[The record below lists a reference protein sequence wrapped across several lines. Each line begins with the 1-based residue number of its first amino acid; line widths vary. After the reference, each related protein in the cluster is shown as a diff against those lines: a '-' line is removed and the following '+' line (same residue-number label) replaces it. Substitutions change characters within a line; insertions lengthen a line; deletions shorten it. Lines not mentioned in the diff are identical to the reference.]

1 MNSINTTQK
10 IGLVTATIVGINAM
24 IGAGI
29 FSIPAAL
36 ASSVGPA
43 GILTYA
49 FVITAIWF
57 MASSIAR
64 LAELFP
70 QEGSFYTY
78 AKQWGGHIMGMLA
91 AGSYLIGLLIA
102 MGLLSQM
109 SGKYLHVVFPG
120 FSDTI
125 LGVVVLVSLV
135 LLNIVGVTMS
145 QAGQIVLVCCTIFPL
160 LTMIVMCFLHANFD
174 NLTPFMPYGF
184 TNVLAATRTVIFGF
198 FGFECAASLFN
209 IVKNPHENVPKA
221 LTYSI
226 MVVGTLYLLFVASL
240 ILAIPLHHF
249 SDPTIPLSSILKN
262 IFPQNDWIIG
272 IIHIS
277 ILSAIIG
284 TIHSMIW
291 SSSVLLVSYVKH
303 LKSSMFRQLLDKQ
316 FLTHRTAVLI
326 VGLCIFTSYITISK
340 PNLFFSLTALF
351 VVFAYTMSII
361 TLLVL
366 PEERKSR
373 QTIKTIIGLVTA
385 SVIFYFS
392 LEGLWTELFKI

>member
-1 MNSINTTQK
+1 MNNNNSTK
-10 IGLVTATIVGINAM
+10 IGVATASIVGINAM

-29 FSIPAAL
+29 FSVPAAL

-49 FVITAIWF
+49 FVIVSVYF

-78 AKQWGGHIMGMLA
+78 TKQWGGHTMGVIA
-91 AGSYLIGLLIA
+91 AGAYLIGLLIA

-109 SGKYLHVVFPG
+109 AGKYLHVL
-120 FSDTI
+120 FSTVSDST
-125 LGVVVLVSLV
+125 LGIITLTSLV
-135 LLNIVGVTMS
+135 LLNIVGVSMS
-145 QAGQIVLVCCTIFPL
+145 QASQIVLVCCTIFPL
-160 LTMIVMCFLHANFD
+160 ITTIAMCFLRADLN
-174 NLTPFMPYGF
+174 NLTPFMPYGLG
-184 TNVLAATRTVIFGF
+184 NVLSATRAVIFGF

-209 IVKNPHENVPKA
+209 VVENPRKNVPKA

-249 SDPTIPLSSILKN
+249 SDPTVPLSSILKV
-262 IFPQNDWIIG
+262 IFPHNVWIINV
-272 IIHIS
+272 IHLS

-291 SSSVLLVSYVKH
+291 SSSALLLSYVKH
-303 LKSSMFRQLLDKQ
+303 LRSPIFKRLITNNI
-316 FLTHRTAVLI
+316 LTHRTAVLI
-326 VGLCIFTSYITISK
+326 VGLCIFASYTTIEN
-340 PNLFFSLTALF
+340 PNLFFSLTAVF
-351 VVFAYTMSII
+351 IVFAYATSII
-361 TLLVL
+361 TLLTL
-366 PEERKSR
+366 PAERKFG
-373 QTIKTIIGLVTA
+373 QAIKTIIGLTTA
-385 SVIFYFS
+385 SVIFYFA
-392 LEGLWTELFKI
+392 LEGVLAALFKI